1 MRFEWACTALVAAV
15 AWPYGGLRVVRAWR
29 RVEGWDDDDA
39 LLDAALLTVT
49 ACLLAF
55 LSPLPIMVASP
66 DNYYVD
72 VHRVAALLPAA
83 EAAWFVARSEDHAA
97 RRGGWLTDRHAN
109 YPTTDIAVSSMDN
122 NTRRALEAVAAG
134 ALPYLRDFYLG
145 GDGGATLELR
155 DLFVVKYDG
164 DAQRRL
170 RRHRDGCEL
179 SFGVALASSEAKAF
193 TTFPGYGHA
202 LADVAVGEL
211 WTHPSQAL
219 HAANAVAPREHRY
232 VLIGFVRVGP
242 SWRRWWHGWG
252 LWAPVLREFRDGAL
266 HATTYTPRRRVL
278 LRRGR
283 RFVKNL
289 WRNEGSAGRGAV
301 YLAGGLLVLLAIV
314 CSYTTVGVVAWVCF
328 GKDLFSGAS
337 AAPAAGRDSDDEED
351 CRHRD
356 SDDDEDAVRA
366 LLGAPMR
373 RRRRD
378 ANEALPVEWSRY

>member
-1 MRFEWACTALVAAV
+1 M
-15 AWPYGGLRVVRAWR
+15 
-29 RVEGWDDDDA
+29 
-39 LLDAALLTVT
+39 
-49 ACLLAF
+49 
-55 LSPLPIMVASP
+55 LPRP
-66 DNYYVD
+66 
-72 VHRVAALLPAA
+72 
-83 EAAWFVARSEDHAA
+83 
-97 RRGGWLTDRHAN
+97 
-109 YPTTDIAVSSMDN
+109 
-122 NTRRALEAVAAG
+122 
-134 ALPYLRDFYLG
+134 
-145 GDGGATLELR
+145 
-155 DLFVVKYDG
+155 
-164 DAQRRL
+164 
-170 RRHRDGCEL
+170 
-179 SFGVALASSEAKAF
+179 F

-289 WRNEGSAGRGAV
+289 WRNEGSAGRGTV

>member
-29 RVEGWDDDDA
+29 RVKGWDDDDA

-72 VHRVAALLPAA
+72 VHRVAALVPAA
-83 EAAWFVARSEDHAA
+83 EAAWAVARSEDHAA

-122 NTRRALEAVAAG
+122 NTRRALEAVAA
-134 ALPYLRDFYLG
+134 APYLRTFTSA
-145 GDGGATLELR
+145 AT
-155 DLFVVKYDG
+155 
-164 DAQRRL
+164 AARR
-170 RRHRDGCEL
+170 
-179 SFGVALASSEAKAF
+179 SSSATSSEAKPF

-289 WRNEGSAGRGAV
+289 WRNEGSAGRGTV
-301 YLAGGLLVLLAIV
+301 YLAGGLLVLLAVV

-337 AAPAAGRDSDDEED
+337 AAPAAGRDSDDED
-351 CRHRD
+351 RRHRD
-356 SDDDEDAVRA
+356 GDDDEDAVRA